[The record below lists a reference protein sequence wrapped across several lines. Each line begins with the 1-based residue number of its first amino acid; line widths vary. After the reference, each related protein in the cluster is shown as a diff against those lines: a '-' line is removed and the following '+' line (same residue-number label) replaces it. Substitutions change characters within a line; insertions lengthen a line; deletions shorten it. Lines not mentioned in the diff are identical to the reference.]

1 MNLKCEYGTEKCE
14 QISSVNKFSFQTLR
28 SSKSGKVLKDCGNL
42 EVKDIDLIAE
52 GTTPVG
58 QYLSSILDI
67 IPSSKYLTTSKTL
80 NFNNREWRLIGNHFI
95 PNILQFIEKLSTSPQ
110 IDVLEMQRE

>member
-1 MNLKCEYGTEKCE
+1 MNELLL
-14 QISSVNKFSFQTLR
+14 QTLR

-67 IPSSKYLTTSKTL
+67 IPSSKYLTISKTL
-80 NFNNREWRLIGNHFI
+80 
-95 PNILQFIEKLSTSPQ
+95 KLHCSNLASDCRAFFAGCSKCFQ
-110 IDVLEMQRE
+110 QVLRQMHLKCGMNER